1 MNTEISNTEP
11 LLLEEIQVRVLQ
23 TCGHNI
29 FLSADQKRYPD
40 LCLKTVNIYINIE
53 YIYLH

>member
-11 LLLEEIQVRVLQ
+11 LLLGEYRLGSSK
-23 TCGHNI
+23 CGHNI
-29 FLSADQKRYPD
+29 FLSADQNII
-40 LCLKTVNIYINIE
+40 LICLKRVNIYINIE